1 MVKILS
7 HSCAWLQQNHELAL
21 LATVSAA
28 SVGFLIT
35 DKQHILLLL
44 PFCIAVIG
52 GGVLIAKIRSRMS
65 LRVPATEIVWLGV
78 FAASCGAV
86 LLSSFWPEFQVTGV
100 INSCLWGLFASFYER
115 KCRYQM
121 ARNRVQKRRS
131 QQAKWRVAKREVL
144 HEWKDRLR
152 WLAGV
157 QHDMRQPLHALGL
170 LIGHPDLVKAEG
182 TEQVVKRIHSCHRW
196 LQELA
201 ENTLEA
207 TRFELNETRVT
218 EVSTVSS
225 AALCKGLESW
235 TSQLAESKGLDFLVD
250 VEDQIIRTDVRRLK
264 RVLGNLL
271 FNAVEHSFDGQVS
284 LRYKRTGGVHQFV
297 VKDNGPGISESVI
310 NPSTD
315 KKSAFG
321 SDLPKA
327 GIGLYVVRKLCLE
340 MEWNLILNNEISG
353 GATFVL
359 ELADRIAN
367 ESGRSAEPK
376 QSRKLG

>member
-1 MVKILS
+1 MVKFFS
-7 HSCAWLQQNHELAL
+7 RSCAWLQQNHELAL
-21 LATVSAA
+21 LATVCSA
-28 SVGFLIT
+28 SIGFLIT
-35 DKQHILLLL
+35 DEQHVLLFL
-44 PFCIAVIG
+44 PFCIAIIG

-65 LRVPATEIVWLGV
+65 LRVPATEIVWFGV

-86 LLSSFWPEFQVTGV
+86 LLSSLWVEFQVAGV

-121 ARNRVQKRRS
+121 ARNRVLKRRA
-131 QQAKWRVAKREVL
+131 QQAKWRLAKREVL

-170 LIGHPDLVKAEG
+170 LIGHPDLVKAQG
-182 TEQVVKRIHSCHRW
+182 VDQVVKRIHSCHRW

-207 TRFELNETRVT
+207 TRFELNEQRVT
-218 EVSTVSS
+218 EISTVSS
-225 AALCKGLESW
+225 AALCKGLQSW
-235 TSQLAESKGLDFLVD
+235 TSQFAESKGLDFVVE

-297 VKDNGPGISESVI
+297 VKDNGPGISESVL

-321 SDLPKA
+321 SDLPKT
-327 GIGLYVVRKLCLE
+327 GIGLYVVRKLCIE
-340 MEWNLILNNEISG
+340 MEWNLTLNNEISG

-359 ELADRIAN
+359 ELADRI
-367 ESGRSAEPK
+367 SSEPTRTD
-376 QSRKLG
+376 QINSSRKLG